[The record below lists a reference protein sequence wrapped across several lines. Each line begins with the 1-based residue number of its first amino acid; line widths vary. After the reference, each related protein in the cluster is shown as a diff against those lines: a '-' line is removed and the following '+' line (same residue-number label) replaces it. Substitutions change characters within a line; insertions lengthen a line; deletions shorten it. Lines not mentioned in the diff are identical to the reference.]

1 MSPLTAKPLLLFA
14 LGNESRGDDALG
26 PLLARRLQAWLT
38 SAGKDGAVEI
48 IEEFQLQIEHTLD
61 IKGRDLVLFVDAGER
76 TTAPF
81 AFSAA
86 RVARGGRD
94 VGYTTHAV
102 APETL
107 LGLYVKVHAASPPP
121 AFILCLAGESFELGE
136 PLSAAAAEH
145 LEAGFAFCQRLF
157 ASPSLPSWQASCT
170 EPINVERTPIA

>member
-1 MSPLTAKPLLLFA
+1 MTAKPFLLFA

-26 PLLARRLQAWLT
+26 PLLARRLQAWLV

-61 IKGRDLVLFVDAGER
+61 IMDRELVLFVDAGER
-76 TTAPF
+76 TRPPY
-81 AFSAA
+81 AFYAASAGNGA
-86 RVARGGRD
+86 GH
-94 VGYTTHAV
+94 TTHAV

-136 PLSAAAAEH
+136 PLSAAAAAH